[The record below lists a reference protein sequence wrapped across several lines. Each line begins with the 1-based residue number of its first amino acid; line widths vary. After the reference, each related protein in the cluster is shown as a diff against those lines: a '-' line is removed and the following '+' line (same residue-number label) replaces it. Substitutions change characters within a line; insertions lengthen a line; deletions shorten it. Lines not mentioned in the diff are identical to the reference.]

1 MNDQFNDQK
10 EILVA
15 IKHEISLLHQQ
26 VDYLIRHG
34 KLLDILDLD
43 VLMNR
48 THTIYDHLCSI
59 DLEME
64 IPVEDETDGNDE
76 ELDVDPNL
84 IRAAFGITPEE
95 ATPAPEELP
104 DNEENTEEPEEPEE
118 AVEPEEPEES
128 EEEPFETPEP
138 ESEPEPDIELAPEP
152 EFEPEPE
159 PEPEPELPID
169 QPEPMPAEEEQP
181 HDDFGFIFKMEEITP
196 EPEPVA
202 EPEPEPI
209 PEPAPVP
216 EPEPTDLFTQDEP
229 SVYEPVIFGNME
241 VKDDSGFELDVP
253 ETLGDRLQQQEDHSL
268 AAKLQNRSV
277 NDLRNAIGIN
287 DKFLLVNELFGGS
300 MEKYNKSIENL
311 NDLKTLNGALIYM
324 NELRIDLAWNTSN
337 EAYKK
342 LLNLVHQKF
351 QH

>member
-26 VDYLIRHG
+26 VDYLLRNEKPLG
-34 KLLDILDLD
+34 LLDLD

-48 THTIYDHLCSI
+48 THTIYDHLCSV
-59 DLEME
+59 DLGTE
-64 IPVEDETDGNDE
+64 IPVGDEADEPDQMNGSDEPKDTDEPDE
-76 ELDVDPNL
+76 ELDVDPDL
-84 IRAAFGITPEE
+84 IRSAFGIFPE
-95 ATPAPEELP
+95 
-104 DNEENTEEPEEPEE
+104 
-118 AVEPEEPEES
+118 S
-128 EEEPFETPEP
+128 QP
-138 ESEPEPDIELAPEP
+138 ESEPEPEPKPEP
-152 EFEPEPE
+152 EMEPEV
-159 PEPEPELPID
+159 EPEPELPNEEI
-169 QPEPMPAEEEQP
+169 PEEEPIEQP
-181 HDDFGFIFKMEEITP
+181 HDDFGFIFKMEEETP
-196 EPEPVA
+196 EPEPEA
-202 EPEPEPI
+202 EPEPGPTPELDGLFTTGDEIEMKIDHPFEP
-209 PEPAPVP
+209 V
-216 EPEPTDLFTQDEP
+216 EPEDTVEPEMPAQPEVPTESEPDETA
-229 SVYEPVIFGNME
+229 VYEPVIFGDMD
-241 VKDDSGFELDVP
+241 VKDDSSFELDVP

-351 QH
+351 PN